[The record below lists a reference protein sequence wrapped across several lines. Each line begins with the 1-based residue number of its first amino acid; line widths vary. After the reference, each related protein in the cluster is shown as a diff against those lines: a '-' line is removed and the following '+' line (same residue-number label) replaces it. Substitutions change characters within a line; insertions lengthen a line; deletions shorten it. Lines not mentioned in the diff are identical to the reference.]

1 MQRGKLIL
9 PVEGWKGIVS
19 KYPKTH
25 TQVPQDA
32 LTAGTENVKVSNRGA
47 LVKREGG
54 AKFTASTLPVGASA
68 DTIKDMYEAVF
79 TDGTRY
85 LLTMSNGQLDYSTG
99 GGDFTK
105 AQAGYT
111 AAANME
117 FASYRDKV
125 YFSNSAENPQV
136 LERATGYGSVLSTPC
151 TITIVTAANLAGDSV
166 TIGTTTKTEG
176 SHWTKTDGNNAA
188 TATSLAS
195 ALSAISGVTAT
206 AVGAVITV
214 TATSTLNVWLTDE
227 ANMTIAATSGP
238 RIKDMGCQ
246 PPSAAPSSLVP
257 GAGGSVPQDTYYYK
271 VTFLYYGAEESNGS
285 PESASVTV
293 GVGESSVAMTIPRG
307 GYGVSARKVY
317 RSTDQVSFGLVGT
330 VDNNT
335 ATTFTDTASIDT
347 TTIPDDNGQPRKFSY
362 LAQFKDRIWYAGI
375 SGATADLDFSE
386 AGQANIFPSFNSIVC
401 NPEDEITAIVP
412 FNDRLVV
419 FSKRSFGQILGTTAD
434 SFFYE
439 AFPGSIGCVDN
450 RSVQVRTLRGVPVLI
465 WLSDKG
471 FYAFNGSSVE
481 YISEAI
487 EDLVN
492 LNIQQVRFLDGTN
505 TQDTATQFTAGT
517 SSTGIDVTSAPGF
530 LTTKGYSGGT
540 NPVKD
545 TDSKDEWEAGSG
557 SFRVT
562 QNASYPNQLMAA
574 TRRVFSYGEGE
585 LDASLNV
592 DGSNLKLDTRQD
604 FVGLE
609 STFTSGFFQGANSLT
624 TEEVSAYTVPQA
636 GVLTAATVF
645 GNTNFPALGG
655 LQQLRAVI
663 YRGTLAAGPT
673 TLVGLGT
680 TNNWNGVSTTVEAY
694 FSGSIAVSA
703 GEVLFIG
710 GRADSFHTSGIGRR
724 QAMEASSSADQ
735 TNPGF
740 YWEKTSGVWTKKTS
754 LGNSVVSFDF
764 SFTQT
769 AVSASGTWVSPS
781 YDTGL
786 FADAEGLVTTVA
798 GAYTPAGTGTSN
810 AAVVVGMADTQDD
823 LENED
828 GSYTSQTIAAF
839 DGSDAVTQASTKR
852 WLNLKAT
859 LTQSDDRYT
868 PTLAPLT
875 LSFAGTA
882 TWVSPAIDVSADV
895 TQYNLA
901 VSRTVPAGTT
911 ATVGYRTA
919 DTEGGLSGAFT
930 PVAFTAEAATITG
943 GTVKRW
949 VQFEVVTTTDAAN
962 SVSARV
968 SALQFDWELTAN
980 WQSAAIDLGST
991 PSALSLFLADAEANG
1006 GTITYS
1012 MREAASEGGLS
1023 SATYYPVESG
1033 EYPETTNANHT
1044 PLRWV
1049 QLKAVLTAKRDKVPA
1064 IDSMTVQWFRSEGTS
1079 IRTASL
1085 FHDRSYYCAVAQSG
1099 QTQNNMMLVFDE
1111 YGNWTKYTGVVP
1123 VSISMFYA
1131 VPYYGTATGNIIRFF
1146 DGTTDAGTNI
1156 TMDVRTKA
1164 FDFRDITKRKA
1175 LRSVVVTGL
1184 NNGAT
1189 FAPYYSVDEG
1199 VTWLSLYDSLGQAT
1213 FTVGTDGSEFVR
1225 KLSPRWP
1232 SEINGKT
1239 ISVRLVEASATAAE
1253 VHNISIIAFV
1263 REGEI
1268 LSA

>member
-19 KYPKTH
+19 KYPKAH
-25 TQVPQDA
+25 AQVPQDA

-54 AKFTASTLPVGASA
+54 AKFTAFTLPFGAPA
-68 DTIKDMYEAVF
+68 DAIKDMYEAVF

-151 TITIVTAANLAGDSV
+151 TITIVTAADLAGDSV

-176 SHWTKTDGNNAA
+176 SHWTKTDGDNAA

-206 AVGAVITV
+206 AVGAVVTV
-214 TATSTLNVWLTDE
+214 TATSTLNVWTTD
-227 ANMTIAATSGP
+227 ATAMTVAATSGP

-246 PPSAAPSSLVP
+246 PPSTAPSSLTP
-257 GAGGSVPQDTYYYK
+257 GAGGSVPEDTYYYK

-293 GVGESSVAMTIPRG
+293 GVGESSVAMTIPLG
-307 GYGVSARKVY
+307 GYGVSARKIY
-317 RSTDQVSFGLVGT
+317 RSTDQISFGLVGT
-330 VDNNT
+330 VENNT

-347 TTIPDDNGQPRKFSY
+347 TTIPDDNGQPRKFAY

-386 AGQANIFPSFNSIVC
+386 AGQANIFPSFNNIVC

-505 TQDTATQFTAGT
+505 TQDTSTQFTAGT

-530 LTTKGYSGGT
+530 LTTKGFTGGT

-545 TDSKDEWEAGSG
+545 TDAQAEWEAGSG

-562 QNASYPNQLMAA
+562 QNTTYPNQLMAP

-592 DGSNLKLDTRQD
+592 DGSNLKLDVAADNTGETANGRKTLPATAPSKTASKIVLPRAGAITFNGSVFTGTPGRTARHVLWAD
-604 FVGLE
+604 ALGTPGSVIENGPTFNVTVTTIPHPTDAHTFAEVPAGTYWIGSE
-609 STFTSGFFQGANSLT
+609 AVSGAVSFYGPTFTSGGNDVAVFTS
-624 TEEVSAYTVPQA
+624 SW
-636 GVLTAATVF
+636 TAAT
-645 GNTNFPALGG
+645 T
-655 LQQLRAVI
+655 
-663 YRGTLAAGPT
+663 
-673 TLVGLGT
+673 
-680 TNNWNGVSTTVEAY
+680 
-694 FSGSIAVSA
+694 SGSAFAVVPS
-703 GEVLFIG
+703 
-710 GRADSFHTSGIGRR
+710 
-724 QAMEASSSADQ
+724 
-735 TNPGF
+735 
-740 YWEKTSGVWTKKTS
+740 Y
-754 LGNSVVSFDF
+754 SVV
-764 SFTQT
+764 QT
-769 AVSASGTWVSPS
+769 AVVSSGEWVSPS

-786 FADAEGLVTTVA
+786 FADTEGLVATVA
-798 GAYTPAGTGTSN
+798 GAYTAAGTGTSN
-810 AAVVVGMADTQDD
+810 VAVVVGMADTQDD

-852 WLNLKAT
+852 WLNLKVT

-882 TWVSPAIDVSADV
+882 TWVSPAIDVSADA
-895 TQYNLA
+895 TKYNLA

-911 ATVGYRTA
+911 ATVGYRSA

-930 PVAFTAEAATITG
+930 PVSFTAEAASITG
-943 GTVKRW
+943 ATVKRW

-1006 GTITYS
+1006 GTIAYS

-1023 SATYYPVESG
+1023 SATYYSVESG

-1079 IRTASL
+1079 IRAASL

-1131 VPYYGTATGNIIRFF
+1131 IPYYGTATGNIIRFF

-1189 FAPYYSVDEG
+1189 YAPYYSVDEG
-1199 VTWLSLYDSLGQAT
+1199 VTWISLYDSLGQAT

-1232 SEINGKT
+1232 NEINGKT
-1239 ISVRLVEASATAAE
+1239 LSVRLVEASATAAE
-1253 VHNISIIAFV
+1253 IHNISIIAFV